1 MILIKVDQFGF
12 HVSKN
17 RKFDIIDLYFAA
29 NQKTIL
35 TSIYEPLY
43 TRNGDTANLKSTML
57 K

>member
-29 NQKTIL
+29 NQK
-35 TSIYEPLY
+35 LY
-43 TRNGDTANLKSTML
+43 
-57 K
+57 